1 MRPLLAIAADTLRA
15 LTSRRLF
22 WLHLWL
28 SIAVALI
35 FASVSGTDTGWSA
48 GFGLRRVASTWLQQ
62 NTSWETTLQCWVLS
76 RAVRWWVVSAGAL
89 MALFATAAVLP
100 ESLEAGQSAL
110 LMPKARRRAVLLGG
124 RFLGSLYYFV
134 LLTAA
139 AILLLQ
145 LAVRWRMGFW
155 HAPLWY
161 ALPAAALLFVP
172 LHAVATLMGVLTR
185 STTAALLVAL
195 LFGGATITLHEAA
208 ESRAR
213 KAETPVARTTAP
225 AASDDD
231 DDDESAWDGHFAG
244 TLLQG
249 FAAALPGPTPTLAWA
264 ERRACP
270 VPPRSYRDLF
280 RRLRAGRSGI
290 EAAAAEAI
298 ATVSPQSRTATLVPG
313 FPQSSLGAAGLSA
326 FSLAIALV
334 LLHRRDL

>member
-1 MRPLLAIAADTLRA
+1 
-15 LTSRRLF
+15 
-22 WLHLWL
+22 
-28 SIAVALI
+28 
-35 FASVSGTDTGWSA
+35 
-48 GFGLRRVASTWLQQ
+48 
-62 NTSWETTLQCWVLS
+62 
-76 RAVRWWVVSAGAL
+76 

-100 ESLEAGQSAL
+100 ESLEGGQAAL
-110 LMPKARRRAVLLGG
+110 LMPKARRRAVLLAG

-134 LLTAA
+134 LLSAS

-145 LAVRWRMGFW
+145 LAVRWRMGYW
-155 HAPLWY
+155 HWPLWY

-195 LFGGATITLHEAA
+195 LVGGATITLHEAA
-208 ESRAR
+208 DSRAR
-213 KAETPVARTTAP
+213 KPDASAARP
-225 AASDDD
+225 AGPDHDDD
-231 DDDESAWDGHFAG
+231 DTPWDANFAG
-244 TLLQG
+244 TLLSG
-249 FAAALPGPTPTLAWA
+249 FASALPGPTPTLAWA

-270 VPPRSYRDLF
+270 VPPLSYRDLF

-298 ATVSPQSRTATLVPG
+298 ATVSPQGRNALAIPG
-313 FPQSSLGAAGLSA
+313 VPQSSLGAIGISA

>member
-35 FASVSGTDTGWSA
+35 FASVAGTDAGWSA
-48 GFGLRRVASTWLQQ
+48 GFGLRRIASNWLKKD
-62 NTSWETTLQCWVLS
+62 TPWETTLQCWVLS
-76 RAVRWWVVSAGAL
+76 RAVRWWVVGAGAL

-195 LFGGATITLHEAA
+195 LSGGATITLHEAA

-213 KAETPVARTTAP
+213 KTETTAAPAP
-225 AASDDD
+225 AAPDDD

-313 FPQSSLGAAGLSA
+313 FPQSSLGAAGLSV
-326 FSLAIALV
+326 FCLAIAAL